1 MMLLLICVAVSLFW
15 AAVAAL
21 CGMSAFGVGSVFAWA
36 FFVGLLILAMCK
48 VGRRKG

>member
-1 MMLLLICVAVSLFW
+1 MPLLICAVFALFW

-21 CGMSAFGVGSVFAWA
+21 CGMSAFGVSSVFAWA

-48 VGRRKG
+48 AGGGEE